1 MGSGNVA
8 SPILDSVY
16 TMVDQIIAFIPT
28 LLAVILLLIVGLIV
42 GKTLGKIGAKVL
54 DRIGLDD
61 LLDKTIIGNMIKK
74 TGGSIVGFF
83 DVVIRWFIYL
93 IFAIIIIDLLKIQVV
108 ADFIASIILYIP
120 VILSAFVTLLI
131 GLLVVDFLADLIRN
145 VLMATGID
153 DKLENTPLGTTIKA
167 SGMKI
172 SGIMSG
178 IFRIFGYLVF
188 IVAALNIL
196 NLTMIAQLIESMINY
211 LPNLFAGV
219 LILIIGLL
227 AIDFFADYI
236 GNVMK
241 GMKVEN
247 ADIWVPAFRG
257 ILSLVVMLLALDAM
271 LIDTGIFYL
280 LIGPLAWGIAVVV
293 AFKWGIKEAIVAYAR
308 ERK

>member
-1 MGSGNVA
+1 MA

-42 GKTLGKIGAKVL
+42 GKALGKIGAKVL
-54 DRIGLDD
+54 DKIGLDD
-61 LLDKTIIGNMIKK
+61 LLEKTILGNMIKK
-74 TGGSIVGFF
+74 TGSSIVGSFE
-83 DVVIRWFIYL
+83 VVIRWFIYL

-145 VLMATGID
+145 VLIATGID
-153 DKLENTPLGTTIKA
+153 DRLESTPVGKTVTA
-167 SGMKI
+167 SAMHI
-172 SGIMSG
+172 SGILSG
-178 IFRIFGYLVF
+178 VFRLFGYLIF

-196 NLTMIAQLIESMINY
+196 NLTIIAQLIESIINY

-241 GMKVEN
+241 GMNVEN

-293 AFKWGIKEAIVAYAR
+293 AFKWGIKDAIVAYAR

>member
-1 MGSGNVA
+1 MA

-145 VLMATGID
+145 ILMATGID

-178 IFRIFGYLVF
+178 IFRVFGYLVF